1 MKNDDLSALKRTDRT
16 DQLEEAL
23 IEAFLKA
30 RGHDRHSVQALPE
43 DQARQLLKDASVYAS
58 SKLSEVE
65 ARAHYVHELHG
76 DK

>member
-1 MKNDDLSALKRTDRT
+1 MRPDNLSMPKRTDRT
-16 DQLEEAL
+16 EQLEEAL
-23 IEAFLKA
+23 IDEFLKA
-30 RGHDRHSVQALPE
+30 RGHDRHSVQALSE
-43 DQARQLLKDASVYAS
+43 DQARQLLTDASVYAS

>member
-1 MKNDDLSALKRTDRT
+1 MRPENLSAPNRRDPTE
-16 DQLEEAL
+16 QLEEAL
-23 IEAFLKA
+23 IEEFLEA
-30 RGHDRHSVQALPE
+30 RGYDRHSVQALSE
-43 DQARQLLKDASVYAS
+43 DQARQLLTDASVHAS

>member
-1 MKNDDLSALKRTDRT
+1 MKHEDLPGPKRTDPT
-16 DQLEEAL
+16 EQLEEAL
-23 IEAFLKA
+23 IDEFLKA
-30 RGHDRHSVQALPE
+30 RGHGRQSIHTLPE
-43 DQARQLLKDASVYAS
+43 DEARHLLTEASVYAS

>member
-1 MKNDDLSALKRTDRT
+1 MRHENLSVPKRTDRT
-16 DQLEEAL
+16 EQLEEAL
-23 IEAFLKA
+23 IEEFLKA

-43 DQARQLLKDASVYAS
+43 DEARELLTDASVYAS